1 MGSEAVDPSC
11 LSLRCTRA
19 DDGVRRELCP
29 SSPAPGKAIWYRCSG
44 GCTPSAKLAA
54 AHSVSIDHMEHVL
67 EAVPDADHPAPMKL
81 GPSLWVHYG
90 CRRQGQG

>member
-11 LSLRCTRA
+11 LSLRCTRV

-29 SSPAPGKAIWYRCSG
+29 ASPPPGKVIWYRGSG
-44 GCTPSAKLAA
+44 GCTLSAKLAA

-67 EAVPDADHPAPMKL
+67 EAVPDADRPAPMKL
-81 GPSLWVHYG
+81 GPSLWVDYG